1 MIETTQIQ
9 EILELIEQKK
19 FFALRKII
27 KDWHPSELAEL
38 FEDIPIDDRAIVFR
52 VLPRELASD
61 TFEYL
66 DIKIQ
71 KDLMKGLGQERV
83 ADILNEMWA
92 DDRTALFE
100 ELPGPVVKQLL
111 ELLSPEERRVASTL
125 LGYPENSVG
134 RSMLPNYI
142 SVKEYW
148 TVERVLD
155 HIRRY
160 GHLTESLGILY
171 VIDGGGH
178 LIDEIRINDILLSPI
193 DKKVNEIMD
202 GNFVYLH
209 ANDDKE
215 DAIEIFKQ
223 YDRVSLPVVN
233 SDNVLIGIVTIDDV
247 LDIVEEE
254 DTEDIQK
261 FGGMEALEDSY
272 IETPLFEMIKKRA
285 GWLIILFVG
294 EMLTATAMSYFED
307 EIDKAVVL
315 ALFVPLIISSGGNSG
330 SQAATL
336 IIRSLALGEITLSD
350 WWKVMSKEIVSGLIL
365 GSMLGIV
372 GFGRIAIWHTIF
384 PNMYGPHWL
393 LIAIVVGISLVGVV
407 LWGTLSGSMMPL
419 LLQKLGFDPATSSAP
434 FVATLVDVTG
444 LVIYFTVASMIL
456 RGILL

>member
-134 RSMLPNYI
+134 RLMLPNYI

-171 VIDGGGH
+171 VINGSGK
-178 LIDEIRINDILLSPI
+178 LIDEIRINDILLAPLE
-193 DKKVNEIMD
+193 KKVNEIMD
-202 GNFVYLH
+202 GNFVFLH

-215 DAIEIFKQ
+215 EAIEVFKQ

-285 GWLIILFVG
+285 GWLIILFIG
-294 EMLTATAMSYFED
+294 EMLTATAMGYFED

-336 IIRSLALGEITLSD
+336 IIRSLALGEISLAD
-350 WWKVMSKEIVSGLIL
+350 WWKVMRKEIISGIIL

-372 GFGRIAIWHTIF
+372 GFARIAIWHSIF

-393 LIAIVVGISLVGVV
+393 LIAIVVGTSLIGVV

-444 LVIYFTVASMIL
+444 LVIYFTVASL
-456 RGILL
+456 VLSGILL

>member
-1 MIETTQIQ
+1 MIEKIQ
-9 EILELIEQKK
+9 TDEILDLIKERKL
-19 FFALRKII
+19 FALRKII

-38 FEDIPIDDRAIVFR
+38 FEDIPIEDRAIVFR
-52 VLPRELASD
+52 ILPHDLAYD

-71 KDLMKGLGQERV
+71 KELLKALGQEKV
-83 ADILNEMWA
+83 AEVLNEMSA

-100 ELPGPVVKQLL
+100 ELPASVVKQLL
-111 ELLSPEERRVASTL
+111 ELLTLQERQIASTL
-125 LGYPENSVG
+125 LGYPEESVG
-134 RSMLPNYI
+134 RLMTPNYLRI
-142 SVKEYW
+142 KENW
-148 TVERVLD
+148 TVAKVLD
-155 HIRRY
+155 HIRVY
-160 GHLTESLGILY
+160 GHESESLGILY
-171 VIDGGGH
+171 VIDSRGK
-178 LIDEIRINDILLSPI
+178 LIDELKINDVLLSPL
-193 DKKVNEIMD
+193 DKTVNEIMD
-202 GNFVYLH
+202 GNFVFLH

-215 DAIEIFKQ
+215 NAIEVFKQ

-233 SDNVLIGIVTIDDV
+233 SEDILLGIVTIDDV

-285 GWLIILFVG
+285 GWLIVLFIG
-294 EMLTATAMSYFED
+294 ELFTATAMKYFEG
-307 EIDKAVVL
+307 EIARAAVL
-315 ALFVPLIISSGGNSG
+315 TLFIPLILSSGGNSG

-336 IIRSLALGEITLSD
+336 IIRSLALGEITLKD
-350 WWKVMSKEIVSGLIL
+350 WWKVMHKEIISGLIL

-372 GFGRIAIWHTIF
+372 GFARIALWSTIF
-384 PNMYGPHWL
+384 PNVYGPHWFFVAL
-393 LIAIVVGISLVGVV
+393 VVGLSLIGAV

-419 LLQKLGFDPATSSAP
+419 ILEKLGFDPAASSAP

-444 LVIYFTVASMIL
+444 LVIYFTVASFIL

>member
-83 ADILNEMWA
+83 ADILNQMWA

-193 DKKVNEIMD
+193 DRKINELMD
-202 GNFVYLH
+202 GNFIYLH

-215 DAIEIFKQ
+215 DAIEVFKQ

-233 SDNVLIGIVTIDDV
+233 SDNVLIGIVTIDDI

-307 EIDKAVVL
+307 EISKAVVL

-336 IIRSLALGEITLSD
+336 IIRSLALGEISLSD
-350 WWKVMSKEIVSGLIL
+350 WWKVMNKEIVSGIIL

-372 GFGRIAIWHTIF
+372 GFARIAIWHAIF
-384 PNMYGPHWL
+384 PYMYGPHWL
-393 LIAIVVGISLVGVV
+393 LIALVVGISLIGVV

-419 LLQKLGFDPATSSAP
+419 VLQKLGFDPATSSAP

-444 LVIYFTVASMIL
+444 LVIYFTVASIIL
-456 RGILL
+456 SGILL